1 MQLTFENI
9 GEHVVLLA
17 GGAFISRLMTNLV
30 MMIIAGGAFIS
41 RSIMWCITRLWMSY
55 RIHNTNLN
63 WLFVWVRYYS
73 RVISETVARSVA
85 HCFSIPM
92 LNLHSNTGSGEWL
105 PDSSLTEIE
114 EKFHESL
121 RNKEPILP
129 VLNKRL
135 NRSDRIRRQR
145 AEW

>member
-1 MQLTFENI
+1 MTLDDVVWLMIFWIGCSRMQLTFENI

-73 RVISETVARSVA
+73 RVISETVASSVA

-92 LNLHSNTGSGEWL
+92 LNLHSNITTTFSICRHDKL
-105 PDSSLTEIE
+105 LRVCDYPDVTIL
-114 EKFHESL
+114 FH
-121 RNKEPILP
+121 
-129 VLNKRL
+129 V
-135 NRSDRIRRQR
+135 
-145 AEW
+145 